1 MVEYEQRVAIA
12 APAAKVWQVMSDV
25 ERWHE
30 WTASITEI
38 RKLDAEPFMA
48 GARFRV
54 KQPKLAAT
62 EWTLTR
68 VLPEQQFVWVSRST
82 GVVVTA
88 WHDIVPAAMGVE
100 VCLRIRFEGWLG
112 VLLGRLGGSLTR
124 HYIQL
129 EAQGLKQCVESRLAG
144 KWSRVNGV

>member
-12 APAAKVWQVMSDV
+12 GSAAMVWQVMSDV

-38 RKLDAEPFMA
+38 RKLDAQPFVT
-48 GARFRV
+48 GGRFRV

-62 EWTLTR
+62 EWTLTK
-68 VLPEQQFVWVSRST
+68 VIPEQQFVWVSQST

-88 WHDIVPAAMGVE
+88 WHEIAPAAEGVE
-100 VCLRIRFEGWLG
+100 VRLRIRFEGWLG
-112 VLLGRLGGSLTR
+112 ALLGRLGGGLTR
-124 HYIQL
+124 HYMQL
-129 EAQGLKQCVESRLAG
+129 EAHGLKRCVESRQA
-144 KWSRVNGV
+144 VTA